1 RVLPPTAAAPVDH
14 GGERAIR
21 DDAGIGVL
29 PSVAMHLGDRVSVAQ
44 LGPADIDSRG
54 GHIKVNHTR
63 RQVASQES
71 LPDWRVLLTA
81 SILGSHPKGM
91 SPESVR
97 GFGTET
103 CAHQEPKRHVA

>member
-1 RVLPPTAAAPVDH
+1 
-14 GGERAIR
+14 ERAVR

-44 LGPADIDSRG
+44 FSLADIDSRG
-54 GHIKVNHTR
+54 GHIRVNHTR

-81 SILGSHPKGM
+81 SVLGSYPYRM

-97 GFGTET
+97 GFGTGT
-103 CAHQEPKRHVA
+103 CAHQEPKACRVNPFSRDML